1 MNAYLLNKQ
10 LLIIKENREGK
21 ILVESWFKGNIVS
34 SWLLYK

>member
-10 LLIIKENREGK
+10 PLIKENREGK

-34 SWLLYK
+34 SWLLNK